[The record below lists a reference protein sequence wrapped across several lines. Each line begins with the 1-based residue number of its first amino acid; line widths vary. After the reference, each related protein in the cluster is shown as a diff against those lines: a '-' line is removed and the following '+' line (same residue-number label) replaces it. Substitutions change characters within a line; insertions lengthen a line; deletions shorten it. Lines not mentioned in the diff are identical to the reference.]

1 MSEEIDYR
9 PPPAK
14 ALERGKG
21 DKGPDPRDQEIT
33 GRKLVETLGHFGVEA
48 KIVGVV
54 SGPHVSRYELRL
66 APGIKVKKVTELAN
80 DLAYALA
87 STDIRILAPIPGK
100 QAVGVEVPNARR
112 RMVRL
117 GDIYAGRPEKT
128 SPLVAW
134 LGKGIDGNPV
144 WTDLA
149 KMPHVLVAGTTGS
162 GKCGC
167 VNAILS
173 SILMQASPNEV
184 RLVLVD
190 PKQVELNHYENVP
203 HLLTPVVTSPRLAAN
218 VLSNLIGEMETR
230 YGIMSEARCRN
241 LVELNRNRQKKGEAP
256 LPHILCVIDELADLM
271 MVAPAEVE
279 DSIIRLAQKSRA
291 TGIHLVLATQRPS
304 TDIIT
309 GTIKVNI
316 PSRIAFAVS
325 SQTDSRVILDQ
336 GGAESLLGQG
346 DMLFRGA
353 GSSKL
358 QRVQGAFIT
367 EDEIARITNHWARQG
382 EPEFEAELLETPE
395 EAVEEGAA
403 TATSTP
409 TATTCSTRRS
419 GSSSQTETAS
429 VSMIQRRLRVGY
441 TRAGRLIDML
451 ERRGVISGYEGSKP
465 RQVLITQADLNRVL
479 APAGQGRGR
488 PTPSRR
494 STSIPSLTRP
504 AGPWLAAASGSFS
517 RVIRAGIVVTGT
529 EVITGRIS
537 DSNGPWVSEQ
547 LAELGVEVA
556 HILVVADRPD
566 DLEAALRFLAAEG
579 MDLIVTSGGLGPTA
593 DDLTAEVVG
602 RFAGR
607 ELVLDEA
614 MEEKIAE
621 ILRGFAKRGGFDF
634 DEEAMMEANRKQA
647 MVPEGAI
654 ALDPVGTAPG
664 LVVPAGERVVIVLP
678 GPPRELQPMWPA
690 ALETE
695 PVREVLDRATPL
707 RGYTLR
713 MFGVPESEIA
723 KSLREIEGDGVDD
736 RRGRDHHL
744 PAPRRDRDR
753 RPLPRRGGG
762 GRRRGARRASASA
775 TSATSS
781 ASTARRSTR
790 RWRNCCEGGG
800 WAWPSPAAAAC
811 WRRGSPTC
819 PGASEYLA
827 GSVVAY
833 SNEAKDGAARRRPG
847 ADRGARARS
856 RRRSPRRWR
865 SGRWSAS
872 GPTSRS
878 RSPASPGPTA
888 APRRSRSAT
897 SASTPASPTAPRS
910 PATRSSPAAAS
921 DIRERSA
928 LVGDAPAADPARR
941 RRAAALGA
949 ISRSS
954 RASRRRLVAKA
965 P

>member
-1 MSEEIDYR
+1 MFVRRKRAPARKARAGKKRAKAAKPRGGLHLPAGLEQRHLDLIGLFLVAFGVYLAFVLFLGWEGGKVGYGVETGLSYLFGDVGARIFTVLMLLVGGMLLTGTSVSALARGIGRGVRATFGGIFRGGDAAARTVARTHMDWREQRQTRSEAETLAGATDVMSSYPDTDEFEPTVQLAEESEEEPELAAAAGDFDRELEEIATTEEEAIAVEEPAAPAQPALTPMGQARGVTTSEEIDYR

-14 ALERGKG
+14 VLDRGKNS
-21 DKGPDPRDQEIT
+21 DKGPDPRDHEIV

-100 QAVGVEVPNARR
+100 QAVGVEVPNTRR
-112 RMVRL
+112 RIVRL

-162 GKCGC
+162 GKSGC

-218 VLSNLIGEMETR
+218 VLSNLIGEMESR

-241 LVELNRNRQKKGEAP
+241 LGELNRARVKSGEPP

-336 GGAESLLGQG
+336 GGAEALLGQG

-367 EDEIARITNHWARQG
+367 EDEIARITKHWARQG

-395 EAVEEGAA
+395 DVAEEGAEGDFDPDSDDLLDEA
-403 TATSTP
+403 I
-409 TATTCSTRRS
+409 RLVV
-419 GSSSQTETAS
+419 QTETAS

-479 APAGQGRGR
+479 SPAGQG
-488 PTPSRR
+488 
-494 STSIPSLTRP
+494 
-504 AGPWLAAASGSFS
+504 
-517 RVIRAGIVVTGT
+517 
-529 EVITGRIS
+529 
-537 DSNGPWVSEQ
+537 N
-547 LAELGVEVA
+547 
-556 HILVVADRPD
+556 
-566 DLEAALRFLAAEG
+566 
-579 MDLIVTSGGLGPTA
+579 
-593 DDLTAEVVG
+593 
-602 RFAGR
+602 
-607 ELVLDEA
+607 
-614 MEEKIAE
+614 
-621 ILRGFAKRGGFDF
+621 
-634 DEEAMMEANRKQA
+634 
-647 MVPEGAI
+647 
-654 ALDPVGTAPG
+654 AP
-664 LVVPAGERVVIVLP
+664 
-678 GPPRELQPMWPA
+678 
-690 ALETE
+690 E
-695 PVREVLDRATPL
+695 PVA
-707 RGYTLR
+707 
-713 MFGVPESEIA
+713 
-723 KSLREIEGDGVDD
+723 VD
-736 RRGRDHHL
+736 
-744 PAPRRDRDR
+744 
-753 RPLPRRGGG
+753 
-762 GRRRGARRASASA
+762 
-775 TSATSS
+775 
-781 ASTARRSTR
+781 
-790 RWRNCCEGGG
+790 
-800 WAWPSPAAAAC
+800 
-811 WRRGSPTC
+811 
-819 PGASEYLA
+819 
-827 GSVVAY
+827 
-833 SNEAKDGAARRRPG
+833 
-847 ADRGARARS
+847 
-856 RRRSPRRWR
+856 
-865 SGRWSAS
+865 
-872 GPTSRS
+872 
-878 RSPASPGPTA
+878 
-888 APRRSRSAT
+888 
-897 SASTPASPTAPRS
+897 
-910 PATRSSPAAAS
+910 
-921 DIRERSA
+921 
-928 LVGDAPAADPARR
+928 ADPDA
-941 RRAAALGA
+941 
-949 ISRSS
+949 
-954 RASRRRLVAKA
+954 
-965 P
+965 

>member
-1 MSEEIDYR
+1 MFVRKKRAPARKPKAGRKRAKATKPKGGLHLPAGLEQRHLDLIGLFLVAFGVYLVFVLFFGWEGGKVGDGVETGLVYLFGTVGARIFTVLMLLVGGMLLTGTSVSALGRGTGRGLRAGARTIFHGSDAAARTVARTHADWREQRQANPEETQAGPTDVMSTYPDTDEFEPTVQLAEEPEDEPDAAFTANAFDRELEEISTTEEEAIEEPLPDPAQAELTPMGQKRGVTTSEEIDYR

-14 ALERGKG
+14 SLERGKG
-21 DKGPDPRDQEIT
+21 DAGPDPRDQEIV

-112 RMVRL
+112 RIVRL

-162 GKCGC
+162 GKSAC
-167 VNAILS
+167 VNGILS

-241 LVELNRNRQKKGEAP
+241 LVELNRHRKKKGDAP

-367 EDEIARITNHWARQG
+367 EEEIARITNHWAKQG

-395 EAVEEGAA
+395 EVVEEGHEGDFDPDSDDLLDEAI
-403 TATSTP
+403 
-409 TATTCSTRRS
+409 RLVV
-419 GSSSQTETAS
+419 QTETAS

-479 APAGQGRGR
+479 APAGQAQG
-488 PTPSRR
+488 
-494 STSIPSLTRP
+494 
-504 AGPWLAAASGSFS
+504 
-517 RVIRAGIVVTGT
+517 
-529 EVITGRIS
+529 
-537 DSNGPWVSEQ
+537 
-547 LAELGVEVA
+547 
-556 HILVVADRPD
+556 
-566 DLEAALRFLAAEG
+566 
-579 MDLIVTSGGLGPTA
+579 
-593 DDLTAEVVG
+593 
-602 RFAGR
+602 
-607 ELVLDEA
+607 
-614 MEEKIAE
+614 
-621 ILRGFAKRGGFDF
+621 
-634 DEEAMMEANRKQA
+634 
-647 MVPEGAI
+647 
-654 ALDPVGTAPG
+654 
-664 LVVPAGERVVIVLP
+664 
-678 GPPRELQPMWPA
+678 
-690 ALETE
+690 
-695 PVREVLDRATPL
+695 
-707 RGYTLR
+707 
-713 MFGVPESEIA
+713 
-723 KSLREIEGDGVDD
+723 
-736 RRGRDHHL
+736 
-744 PAPRRDRDR
+744 PAPIAVESD
-753 RPLPRRGGG
+753 
-762 GRRRGARRASASA
+762 
-775 TSATSS
+775 
-781 ASTARRSTR
+781 
-790 RWRNCCEGGG
+790 
-800 WAWPSPAAAAC
+800 
-811 WRRGSPTC
+811 
-819 PGASEYLA
+819 
-827 GSVVAY
+827 
-833 SNEAKDGAARRRPG
+833 
-847 ADRGARARS
+847 ADA
-856 RRRSPRRWR
+856 
-865 SGRWSAS
+865 
-872 GPTSRS
+872 
-878 RSPASPGPTA
+878 
-888 APRRSRSAT
+888 
-897 SASTPASPTAPRS
+897 
-910 PATRSSPAAAS
+910 
-921 DIRERSA
+921 
-928 LVGDAPAADPARR
+928 
-941 RRAAALGA
+941 
-949 ISRSS
+949 
-954 RASRRRLVAKA
+954 
-965 P
+965 